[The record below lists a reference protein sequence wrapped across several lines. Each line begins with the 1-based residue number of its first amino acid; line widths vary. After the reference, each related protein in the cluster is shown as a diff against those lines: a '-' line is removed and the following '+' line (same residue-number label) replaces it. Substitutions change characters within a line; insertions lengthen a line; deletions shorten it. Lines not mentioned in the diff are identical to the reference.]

1 MKAVSM
7 QNLTIINHN
16 GNHHRVNFAV
26 MSKKDAC
33 GLVKN
38 AVIMSEKGTLKK
50 INFLSVDTI
59 KMSLKK
65 INFGDKEVDK
75 KNSIHLKKL
84 FY

>member
-7 QNLTIINHN
+7 QNLTIVNHN
-16 GNHHRVNFAV
+16 RNHYRVNFAF
-26 MSKKDAC
+26 MSKKDAY

-38 AVIMSEKGTLKK
+38 AVIMAKKEHYKK

-75 KNSIHLKKL
+75 NNYIYLKKL

>member
-1 MKAVSM
+1 M
-7 QNLTIINHN
+7 I
-16 GNHHRVNFAV
+16 
-26 MSKKDAC
+26 
-33 GLVKN
+33 
-38 AVIMSEKGTLKK
+38 
-50 INFLSVDTI
+50 FLSVDTI